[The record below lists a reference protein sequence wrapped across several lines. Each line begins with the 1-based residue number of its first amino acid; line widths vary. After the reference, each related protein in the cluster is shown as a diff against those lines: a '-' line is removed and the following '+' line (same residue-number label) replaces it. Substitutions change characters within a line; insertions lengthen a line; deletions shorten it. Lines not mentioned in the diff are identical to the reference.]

1 MIAISTRPPRVEGN
15 TQLGVASA
23 LGRRYRPSVVTL
35 RATGRRNPMS
45 KRRTSAQITTAG
57 VFFRLQFSVM
67 AAVCGQASAW
77 PGSFCPGIPT
87 PRTAATQS
95 RRKDRGSSSKAKGAV
110 PMKHALNPSVTSG
123 KAAAHRAMAMAA
135 LHADSSLSVRL
146 KRYNKQM
153 AIARTL
159 ETAGA
164 PDNCAKAHHNQRSA
178 VNQGA

>member
-1 MIAISTRPPRVEGN
+1 MIAINARPLKAKSNKQPGI
-15 TQLGVASA
+15 ASV
-23 LGRRYRPSVVTL
+23 LDWMYRQSVVTL
-35 RATGRRNPMS
+35 LATGRRNPMS

-95 RRKDRGSSSKAKGAV
+95 RRKDRGGSSKVKGAL
-110 PMKHALNPSVTSG
+110 PMKHALNPSVTSD

-146 KRYNKQM
+146 KRYNIQM

-164 PDNCAKAHHNQRSA
+164 LDNCTKPHNNQRNA